1 MIARLLARLR
11 TRTTWRC
18 PWCSAYMVERTAT
31 AAERKHRDY
40 CPRKDIR

>member
-18 PWCSAYMVERTAT
+18 PWCSAYMVERTEG
-31 AAERKHRDY
+31 AAYHSHRNY
-40 CPRKDIR
+40 CPGKDIR